1 MTPAR
6 LPGCLIPPSANG
18 PVAEIDKYSDV
29 LSPQMRA
36 AWPVVASATRRLKGS
51 LVGGTALALTLH
63 HRESYDLDFLAQQT
77 FSGAHLFRKLDNS
90 TDLPCELIKGET
102 ESMHADVGGVM
113 VQVFRPEARGSNP
126 GYVKQLHKPTV
137 VDGMRVAS
145 LPDLLATKL
154 DVIMY
159 RPKLRDYI
167 DIAAIDAHGRY
178 SIEDGIRFHAERYG
192 VQPHSRSPEEI
203 LRLLEDPGRL
213 AEDRVFAAQGPDT
226 LRYLRTRAA
235 EARAWLGTWRDSA
248 TGLDSDTTTD
258 YLAAS
263 RAKQRCGAEMP
274 VARAYCCL
282 SKGHRGHHRS
292 R

>member
-6 LPGCLIPPSANG
+6 LPGCWTPPSTNG
-18 PVAEIDKYSDV
+18 PVAEIDKHSDV

-36 AWPVVASATRRLKGS
+36 VWPVVASATRRLKGS

-102 ESMHADVGGVM
+102 ETMHADVAGVM

-126 GYVKQLHKPTV
+126 GYVKQLYKPTV

-167 DIAAIDAHGRY
+167 DIAAIDRAGTL

-192 VQPHSRSPEEI
+192 VPPHSKSPEDI
-203 LRLLEDPGRL
+203 LKLLENPGQL
-213 AEDRVFAAQGPDT
+213 DKDHVFAAQMPDT

-235 EARAWLGTWRDSA
+235 EARAWLGTWRDSVA
-248 TGLDSDTTTD
+248 GLDTDTTTN

-263 RAKQRCGAEMP
+263 RGKQRCGAEMP
-274 VARAYCCL
+274 IALAHCCL
-282 SKGHRGHHRS
+282 PQGHRGHHRS